1 MEQVRNLAK
10 YPFLRILAPFMLGIC
25 AGNESGSGE
34 KAWIPLSLCFLFA
47 AFSFAFHACRLSY
60 ARRHFFG
67 MAAFSAFFF
76 LGQYSAIVSLRSV
89 DYPWSEEAKVYSAV
103 LLDAPEEKE
112 RSMLCRVLVTH
123 VYDSLGLRPVNRKV
137 LLYVPK
143 DSAGR
148 KIGLKD
154 DLLFHGRVASP
165 SNNGNPDEF
174 DYAGYLKH
182 KRVSGIAFAGAG
194 HWAAERRESIGTLKQ
209 EALLLRGKILE
220 QYRKLG
226 FTGDEYSVLSALTV
240 GYKEDLSEDMQ
251 RAYAVAGA
259 SHVLAL
265 SGLNIGLLGAF
276 LYFVL
281 DLLFRWKGFRVPKSL
296 VVLVCLWAFSFITGL
311 SPSVV
316 RAVVMF
322 SLLLLARMV
331 SMQSITLNT
340 VCLAAFLMLLW
351 EPFYLYD
358 ISFQLS
364 YLAVAG
370 IVLVVPWLNRKI
382 VVKNRVLN
390 YLWQLTA
397 VSIAA
402 QLGTLPVILYNFSS
416 LPLYS
421 LLFNVPVVMLAYTIL
436 VSAIVMLAL
445 FFFTPLQHFAALL
458 TGWQVKALNSIARLV
473 ESMPFASLDNLYF
486 HWADVAAFYL
496 LLLLFVLHSLRWV
509 RVRCWMW
516 GGIVCFLCVFHV
528 AERSVPAVKSPLAV
542 FYNSSFP
549 LVHFVHSEQLSYL
562 QMPSDAVGKSR
573 DYLVAGF
580 MRKHRLEDSKL
591 LSGDYADRH
600 LWSRNGITSFEGC
613 TVCVVSD
620 NRWRNKT
627 ASLPLEIDYLY
638 ISRGYWGT
646 LAELQNLFRVKKVVL
661 NKSLGR
667 YRLNKLQ
674 DECRELGLECVSLGE
689 DGALLVNI

>member
-25 AGNESGSGE
+25 AGNESGFGE

-182 KRVSGIAFAGAG
+182 KRISGIAFAGAG

-322 SLLLLARMV
+322 SLLLFCATTSKV
-331 SMQSITLNT
+331 
-340 VCLAAFLMLLW
+340 FPPGKLMLAFSNNGLPNTKT
-351 EPFYLYD
+351 PFD
-358 ISFQLS
+358 
-364 YLAVAG
+364 G
-370 IVLVVPWLNRKI
+370 
-382 VVKNRVLN
+382 
-390 YLWQLTA
+390 LT
-397 VSIAA
+397 
-402 QLGTLPVILYNFSS
+402 
-416 LPLYS
+416 
-421 LLFNVPVVMLAYTIL
+421 
-436 VSAIVMLAL
+436 
-445 FFFTPLQHFAALL
+445 
-458 TGWQVKALNSIARLV
+458 W
-473 ESMPFASLDNLYF
+473 
-486 HWADVAAFYL
+486 
-496 LLLLFVLHSLRWV
+496 
-509 RVRCWMW
+509 
-516 GGIVCFLCVFHV
+516 
-528 AERSVPAVKSPLAV
+528 
-542 FYNSSFP
+542 
-549 LVHFVHSEQLSYL
+549 
-562 QMPSDAVGKSR
+562 
-573 DYLVAGF
+573 
-580 MRKHRLEDSKL
+580 
-591 LSGDYADRH
+591 
-600 LWSRNGITSFEGC
+600 
-613 TVCVVSD
+613 
-620 NRWRNKT
+620 
-627 ASLPLEIDYLY
+627 
-638 ISRGYWGT
+638 
-646 LAELQNLFRVKKVVL
+646 
-661 NKSLGR
+661 
-667 YRLNKLQ
+667 
-674 DECRELGLECVSLGE
+674 
-689 DGALLVNI
+689 